1 MRNPWDGG
9 SVLLPASS
17 ADLQDRA
24 AMNVTLRVCWLFREK
39 GNLLIHQE
47 RERKILELLTAGGG
61 T

>member
-1 MRNPWDGG
+1 
-9 SVLLPASS
+9 
-17 ADLQDRA
+17 
-24 AMNVTLRVCWLFREK
+24 MNVTLRVCWLFREK